1 MLLEICLLPTVKNY
15 AEATRYARQWMAGA
29 RSGDPAEPESLRVHY
44 LAGVAA
50 LEFARGLRM
59 GDTKRGES
67 LASAQKSLEF
77 VARHVDPWQR
87 EAQRML
93 ADPLFGDWLG
103 EASLPSSYAE
113 GKYHGDCAW
122 ERMVRAQSILRE
134 QRQPE
139 SRTTPEEAAR
149 QQQEFR
155 RGRDSALRC
164 YRLALGLASPKVP
177 LEELNALRFRL
188 AYLCWA
194 AGDFER
200 AEVLGEFLA
209 RSYPQSNSAPCR
221 SDCGQGVSIALPG
234 HGNGELPPYVFRPA
248 GGPRRVTNH
257 PLAWLGG
264 GRYCLDDVD
273 RHGDGRA

>member
-1 MLLEICLLPTVKNY
+1 
-15 AEATRYARQWMAGA
+15 
-29 RSGDPAEPESLRVHY
+29 
-44 LAGVAA
+44 
-50 LEFARGLRM
+50 M

-77 VARHVDPWQR
+77 VARHVNPWQR

-113 GKYHGDCAW
+113 GKYHGDCA
-122 ERMVRAQSILRE
+122 VGANRAAL
-134 QRQPE
+134 
-139 SRTTPEEAAR
+139 SRSFENNANPRVAPPP
-149 QQQEFR
+149 R
-155 RGRDSALRC
+155 RPLASSRSSVVGADSALRC

-209 RSYPQSNSAPCR
+209 RSYPQSNGAAHAAAIAAKACR
-221 SDCGQGVSIALPG
+221 LLYLDTATENCRRT
-234 HGNGELPPYVFRPA
+234 VFRPA

-273 RHGDGRA
+273 QHGDGRA